1 MLRDAIIDEMALN
14 SKIIRRLS
22 RTKSSDVMHSSG
34 YATAQNAGNFGSVS
48 SQSFRKRQHID
59 SNRQIVQAYHH
70 ARVAQQVNRRP
81 NDCPARDTATQQADN
96 SIDSAP
102 TTQRSYATGAS
113 ARFAAQ
119 QGSAGA
125 NLTARQ
131 QMAQRFEA
139 NARPIP
145 KSGGLGRR

>member
-1 MLRDAIIDEMALN
+1 MSRDVIIDEMALN

-70 ARVAQQVNRRP
+70 ARVAQQVNRQP
-81 NDCPARDTATQQADN
+81 GDYSTRDTAGQQ
-96 SIDSAP
+96 IDYTKDHTS
-102 TTQRSYATGAS
+102 TTQRGYTTGAS

-119 QGSAGA
+119 QGPAGA

-131 QMAQRFEA
+131 QTAQRFEA